1 MVRAMLTRLWTPMH
15 AEQSASRANCENRSF
30 EYPSAP
36 RYDDSVIAPLSNVGI
51 GITTKDRWEHL
62 EATLTVLSC
71 KGFSVLET
79 IVIDDGSLRPAP
91 PALMERFPWV
101 RFERSDRSCGLVE
114 QRNRLAHMLKS
125 AYYLSLDD
133 DSFPAAGD
141 FGKAVQFL
149 EDKPD
154 TLGLAFSIVL
164 RDEAVP
170 SLDRNPAAVRYYI
183 GCGHLL
189 KRELFLHL
197 GGYDENLHWGEEPEF
212 CLRAL
217 HKGYRVY
224 LYPGVV
230 VRHNRTP
237 VARNLKRTARY
248 YIRNEALV
256 GLRYFPFPYS
266 VLRFFNTLPGI
277 LRNPEWN
284 GQWVSLIQG
293 WVEALWCSIRWRH
306 LRHPLPLEQF
316 RAWKKLPLPPQQ
328 AKP

>member
-1 MVRAMLTRLWTPMH
+1 MVS
-15 AEQSASRANCENRSF
+15 EFGDSDQVGASGRGQ
-30 EYPSAP
+30 
-36 RYDDSVIAPLSNVGI
+36 IGI
-51 GITTKDRWEHL
+51 GITTKDRWMDL
-62 EATLTVLSC
+62 EATLAVLSC

-79 IVIDDGSLRPAP
+79 IVIDDGSLHPAP
-91 PALMERFPWV
+91 PALMARFPWV
-101 RFERSDRSCGLVE
+101 RFERSDRSYGLVV
-114 QRNRLAHMLKS
+114 QRNRLATMITS

-133 DSFPAAGD
+133 DSFPVAGD
-141 FGKAVQFL
+141 LSRAVQFL
-149 EDKPD
+149 EGKPD

-164 RDEAVP
+164 RDEVP
-170 SLDRNPAAVRYYI
+170 PSSVRTPAPVRYYI

-189 KRELFLHL
+189 KRELFLRL
-197 GGYDENLHWGEEPEF
+197 GGYAENWHYGEEPEF

-237 VARNLKRTARY
+237 VARNLRKTARY

-266 VLRFFNTLPGI
+266 VLRFLNTLPGI

-284 GQWVSLIQG
+284 TQWASLIWG
-293 WVEALWCSIRWRH
+293 WVEALWCSVRWRH

-316 RAWKKLPLPPQQ
+316 RAWKKLPLPPQGGE
-328 AKP
+328 AVAASAPVNASAMLV